1 MNDSNPPMS
10 KIVVQTIIKGLEESK
25 KATEGVQG
33 KVHSIEITVNTI
45 DGKVETMEENVKQ
58 LLKIIRDGNGQK
70 PLLTRVTEVENNQK
84 AFQGFIE
91 DQKNTK
97 KAETAGKWQMRVAI
111 ISSSFAMLATLG
123 AAYIALFSN

>member
-1 MNDSNPPMS
+1 MTESNPPMS

-45 DGKVETMEENVKQ
+45 DGKVETMEESVKQ

-91 DQKNTK
+91 EQKNIK

-123 AAYIALFSN
+123 AAYIALFAN